1 MNKNINFPHLGIYL
15 ENVGKSISIFGFE
28 IAFSGITIA
37 AAMLAGLW
45 IAMRTAKK
53 TGQNPDLYFDM
64 GMLAIFCALIGARA
78 YYVVFAWEN
87 YKNNLLEIFNLRHG
101 GLAIYG
107 GVIGGAVAVYMFAR
121 MKKQKFLQLAD
132 TASVGL
138 VLGQIIG
145 RWGNFFNREA
155 FGGYTDNLFA
165 MQLPLDA
172 VYSWDVTPEMMEN
185 LRTAGGVQY
194 IQVHPTFLYESLW
207 NLMVLVL
214 LAVYTKRKKFDGEVF
229 CLYLLGYGL
238 GRAWIEG
245 LRTDQLWIPG
255 TEIPVSQ
262 VLAVVLVVVSAAII
276 TVKRRKAKIVESTG
290 DECEK
295 N

>member
-28 IAFSGITIA
+28 IAFYGITIA

-53 TGQNPDLYFDM
+53 TGQKPDLYFDM

>member
-15 ENVGKSISIFGFE
+15 ENVGKSISIFGFV
-28 IAFSGITIA
+28 IAFFGITIA

-172 VYSWDVTPEMMEN
+172 VYSWDATPEMMEN

>member
-28 IAFSGITIA
+28 IAFYGITIA

-64 GMLAIFCALIGARA
+64 GMLAICCALIGARA